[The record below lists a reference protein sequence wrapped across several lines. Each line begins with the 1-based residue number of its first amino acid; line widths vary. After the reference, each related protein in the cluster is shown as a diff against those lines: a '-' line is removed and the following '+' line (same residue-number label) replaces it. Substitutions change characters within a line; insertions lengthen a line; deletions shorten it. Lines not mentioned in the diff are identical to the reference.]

1 MKDYDL
7 DSLEKALEISEE
19 DAVSGAVVHDQL
31 KLQLEQI
38 LNGLA
43 EREAGIIR
51 LRFGLEDG
59 QPKTLGEI
67 AEVYGVTRERIRQI
81 EAAVMK
87 KLRHPAR
94 SQVIRDYLDD

>member
-7 DSLEKALEISEE
+7 GSLEKALEISEE
-19 DAVSGAVVHDQL
+19 VAVSGSVVHDQL

-43 EREAGIIR
+43 AREAGIIR

-59 QPKTLGEI
+59 EPKTLAEI

-81 EAAVMK
+81 EAKVMK

-94 SQVIRDYLDD
+94 SQAIRDYLDD

>member
-7 DSLEKALEISEE
+7 GSLEKALEISEE
-19 DAVSGAVVHDQL
+19 VAVSGSVVHDQL

-59 QPKTLGEI
+59 EPKTLAEI

-81 EAAVMK
+81 EAKVMK

-94 SQVIRDYLDD
+94 SQAIRDYLDD